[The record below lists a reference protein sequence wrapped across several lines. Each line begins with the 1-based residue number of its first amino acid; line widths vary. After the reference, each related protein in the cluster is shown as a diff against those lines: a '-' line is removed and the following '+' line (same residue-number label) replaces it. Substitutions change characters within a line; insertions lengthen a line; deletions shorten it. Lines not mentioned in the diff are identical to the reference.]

1 MLSADLGLL
10 VPGHRSQRRPAAG
23 GKVRAGVTR
32 PAWTWADLAKI
43 CHPDYLIVMSTMNIS
58 LPDALKSFVDEQVA
72 KRGYATSSEYV
83 RELIRADQDR
93 ERLRKLLLDGAA
105 SKSTAA
111 VDEGY
116 FSGLRNRVRQAKS
129 K

>member
-1 MLSADLGLL
+1 
-10 VPGHRSQRRPAAG
+10 
-23 GKVRAGVTR
+23 
-32 PAWTWADLAKI
+32 
-43 CHPDYLIVMSTMNIS
+43 MSTMNIS
-58 LPDALKSFVDEQVA
+58 LPDALKSFVDEQVT

-111 VDEGY
+111 VDDSY
-116 FSGLRNRVRQAKS
+116 FSGLRSRIRQAKS